1 LAAERQRGAAL
12 HASSAAKSGSECLA
26 SSAHPLNRCSEDAK
40 AIAGD
45 SKKRK
50 VPLSFAQQEK
60 RPAPAT
66 NAVQDYK
73 VHSEKEGTPVSLRK
87 TFLSLRKGRDQA
99 PFQSSGAALSMYYQ
113 NLYLPLFA
121 NIAEIQTLSLL
132 TGSHHLRIHS
142 AGS

>member
-1 LAAERQRGAAL
+1 MAAERQRGAAL

-26 SSAHPLNRCSEDAK
+26 SSAHPLNGCSVDTK

-50 VPLSFAQQEK
+50 LPLSFAQQEK

-73 VHSEKEGTPVSLRK
+73 VHSEKEVTPVFLQK

-99 PFQSSGAALSMYYQ
+99 PFQSSGAALSM
-113 NLYLPLFA
+113 YLPLFA